1 MSNALKSAYNRVI
14 LPYEIWLSKQTKL
27 KSTDEINKAIS
38 SINKDGGMKRVKKEA
53 GTRFMPE
60 NVNVSKTF
68 PFNVTYLN

>member
-53 GTRFMPE
+53 GTRL
-60 NVNVSKTF
+60 
-68 PFNVTYLN
+68 YA